1 MKVIKEGGRPQAA
14 PPLFTSVTHRP
25 IFPAP
30 KKPWQH
36 QNLYSSFLPP
46 LSVVFLPNMH
56 RLLFFCILSMSLLL
70 CSCNSA
76 FRTNKTQI
84 VVSKDVAKYLSTTN
98 MMVHNNSTK
107 RQTHRTVTIRETEP
121 DTPYRLTYKKLKGD
135 LVILQITDS
144 NGYMRNLAIPQI
156 KLSAY
161 PLLLSTTLS
170 PPLTYFALT
179 FRNRGPFTDALIAVY
194 NGLAITIDAY
204 AGAAILFANPNARYT
219 VPPNYRITNLSDV
232 TTIDTANHEKLLDI
246 PMPINPNPTPFLTQN
261 YRKKCLYA
269 FSLGGSYGIAHELS
283 KTLMKSQTSRVNLP
297 NQIANGIWAHAGLH
311 FQPRPHFQW
320 GYSFHSNMNP
330 NTSINFLLNEIG
342 WIVPLKKGSFEL
354 GCGVGLGTNQMNQ
367 GSNYLDSFNTYK
379 NKTLPTGQLLEESY
393 SFFPSTHAFA
403 PVGGRIQFIYPII
416 NQIEIAAS
424 FNGIRIPS
432 YTEYNKKETLLTEE
446 QIAPNIVAYRREEMT
461 FNSVTVKSINR
472 LYSIGLSLR
481 CKF

>member
-156 KLSAY
+156 KLKIG
-161 PLLLSTTLS
+161 
-170 PPLTYFALT
+170 
-179 FRNRGPFTDALIAVY
+179 R
-194 NGLAITIDAY
+194 
-204 AGAAILFANPNARYT
+204 
-219 VPPNYRITNLSDV
+219 
-232 TTIDTANHEKLLDI
+232 
-246 PMPINPNPTPFLTQN
+246 
-261 YRKKCLYA
+261 
-269 FSLGGSYGIAHELS
+269 AH
-283 KTLMKSQTSRVNLP
+283 V
-297 NQIANGIWAHAGLH
+297 
-311 FQPRPHFQW
+311 
-320 GYSFHSNMNP
+320 
-330 NTSINFLLNEIG
+330 
-342 WIVPLKKGSFEL
+342 
-354 GCGVGLGTNQMNQ
+354 
-367 GSNYLDSFNTYK
+367 
-379 NKTLPTGQLLEESY
+379 
-393 SFFPSTHAFA
+393 
-403 PVGGRIQFIYPII
+403 
-416 NQIEIAAS
+416 
-424 FNGIRIPS
+424 
-432 YTEYNKKETLLTEE
+432 
-446 QIAPNIVAYRREEMT
+446 
-461 FNSVTVKSINR
+461 
-472 LYSIGLSLR
+472 
-481 CKF
+481 